1 MPGFDGT
8 GPRGMGP
15 MTGGGRGMC
24 VVNLSAGTHDT
35 FAGLAGRVGGPVR
48 MPLTRHAALAQLRD
62 QARYL
67 EGVLADIRGRIEC
80 LRANQP
86 QAQEGA

>member
-24 VVNLSAGTHDT
+24 VVNLSAGPHDRVV
-35 FAGLAGRVGGPVR
+35 GLAGHAGWTVQR
-48 MPLTRHAALAQLRD
+48 PLTRHAELAQLRD
-62 QARYL
+62 RARCI
-67 EGVLADIRGRIEC
+67 EAALAGILGRIER
-80 LRANQP
+80 LRATQP

>member
-35 FAGLAGRVGGPVR
+35 PGGLAGHMACPVR
-48 MPLTRHAALAQLRD
+48 IPLTRHAELARLRGR
-62 QARYL
+62 ARYL
-67 EGVLADIRGRIEC
+67 EGVLAGLLGRIER
-80 LRANQP
+80 LRATQP

>member
-24 VVNLSAGTHDT
+24 VVNLSAGMDPV
-35 FAGLAGRVGGPVR
+35 VGQVGHTSWPVCQ
-48 MPLTRHAALAQLRD
+48 PLTRHAELAQLRG

-67 EGVLADIRGRIEC
+67 EGVLAGIRGRIEC
-80 LRANQP
+80 LRATQP

>member
-24 VVNLSAGTHDT
+24 VVNLSAGSHD
-35 FAGLAGRVGGPVR
+35 AVVGLAGNTGWPVCQ
-48 MPLTRHAALAQLRD
+48 PLTRQAELAQLRD
-62 QARYL
+62 RARYL
-67 EGVLADIRGRIEC
+67 EGVLAGIRGRIER
-80 LRANQP
+80 LHVTRP
-86 QAQEGA
+86 

>member
-24 VVNLSAGTHDT
+24 VVNLSAESNET
-35 FAGLAGRVGGPVR
+35 AVGLAGHAGWPVR
-48 MPLTRHAALAQLRD
+48 QPLNRQAELMQLRD
-62 QARYL
+62 HARHL
-67 EGVLADIRGRIEC
+67 EGVLAGIRARIEG
-80 LRANQP
+80 LRPARP
-86 QAQEGA
+86 QGPEGI